1 MEADCAAQRAHVAES
16 RKQRYYSPGQV
27 LLTALLGGPLAGGYL
42 VSRDHSLFGS
52 PKRAKATLLWSAA
65 L

>member
-1 MEADCAAQRAHVAES
+1 MEFANPFAAQASEVAKS

-27 LLTALLGGPLAGGYL
+27 LLAALLGGPLAGGYL

-52 PKRAKATLLWSAA
+52 PRKAKATLL
-65 L
+65 